1 RAGARRYRGSSRWL
15 YSCREHQTV
24 ASPRL
29 THKARRQ
36 LAGRQVTSQPH
47 DIRPELLGGELRR
60 SPGLVHQL
68 LRGVELTGSL
78 REKGEKLGLAP
89 GQTQTVAGMAEQPAP
104 DVEVQAG
111 ELPEALFPELQP

>member
-1 RAGARRYRGSSRWL
+1 PSGRRTPARARAAGAPGWQRRMPGLTAWTLACRAGARRYRGSSRWL

-60 SPGLVHQL
+60 SPGLVHEL

-78 REKGEKLGLAP
+78 REKGEK
-89 GQTQTVAGMAEQPAP
+89 
-104 DVEVQAG
+104 
-111 ELPEALFPELQP
+111 